1 MNEEFQDVK
10 YSLET
15 LDDVKDI
22 SNNPVVKSLISLVSL
37 IPGMGTFANSAIAE
51 KVNMFQKEKR
61 EKLIDIIFSDG
72 TITQEQV
79 SDVQFIMEFAKLL
92 DVIDRLSTNTK
103 VEYLG
108 KLFKNSMLSNDDDK
122 FDRFEEYLYRF
133 NELSNREIE
142 ILYLLYGCQ
151 KDWSKLS
158 YPNENADAKK
168 FRIWCDFKKL
178 ASEKFNISK
187 GEVDTIVAGI
197 VRTGFCK
204 PYFVSLAKTS
214 EIIYRA
220 TSDFSEFVNL
230 VKEKQQ

>member
-10 YSLET
+10 NSLET

-51 KVNMFQKEKR
+51 KVSMFQKEKR

-79 SDVQFIMEFAKLL
+79 SDVQFIMEFAKLI

-142 ILYLLYGCQ
+142 ILYLMYGCQ
-151 KDWSKLS
+151 KDWSKLL

-168 FRIWCDFKKL
+168 FRIWSDFKKL

-220 TSDFSEFVNL
+220 TSDFSEFVDL
-230 VKEKQQ
+230 VKENQQ

>member
-10 YSLET
+10 NSLET

-51 KVNMFQKEKR
+51 KVSMFQKEKR
-61 EKLIDIIFSDG
+61 EKLIDIIFSDR

-79 SDVQFIMEFAKLL
+79 SDVQFIMEFAKLI

-142 ILYLLYGCQ
+142 ILYLMYGCQ
-151 KDWSKLS
+151 KDWSKLL

-168 FRIWCDFKKL
+168 FRIWSDFKKL

-220 TSDFSEFVNL
+220 TSDFSEFVDL
-230 VKEKQQ
+230 VKENQQ

>member
-22 SNNPVVKSLISLVSL
+22 SNNPVVKSLISVVSL

-51 KVNMFQKEKR
+51 KVSMFQKEKR

-151 KDWSKLS
+151 KDWSKLP
-158 YPNENADAKK
+158 YPNGNADAKK
-168 FRIWCDFKKL
+168 FKIWSEFKKL
-178 ASEKFNISK
+178 ASEKFNMSK
-187 GEVDTIVAGI
+187 GEVDTVVAGI

-220 TSDFSEFVNL
+220 TSDFAEFVDL
-230 VKEKQQ
+230 VKENQQ